1 MYVIVSNYLFV
12 KDPNTVFMSSSI
24 EKLKD
29 MSRKLNGINQTSELL
44 HWDQEVMMPEKGIKA
59 RSQQLSVLSGL
70 HHEIIASEKM
80 ENLINQ
86 INPENLEREDKAV
99 YRELKREHDRIK
111 KVDKEL
117 VERISSKSSET
128 VDRWKKAREENDFS
142 IVKDDLEE
150 LVDLKRQY
158 ANQIDANEEPYKV
171 LFSDYEPYIK
181 FETMEEIMNS
191 LRNEL
196 TDLLE
201 SIRESEI
208 SPGNVFSREIDEE
221 RQMDINKNIL
231 DLLGYNWK
239 KGRLDL
245 SEHPFTT
252 GNQFDARITT
262 RVDQNDLSKSVMPT
276 IHEFGHALYEQNLP
290 EDKYGLPTGHSR
302 DLSIH
307 ESQSRLWENHIGR
320 SEAFWNHLQS
330 NISEFEDIRPEEL
343 YRSVNRVKEDN
354 LIRVEA
360 DEVSYHLHIYLRFEL
375 ERKLINGDIEVD
387 ELPELWNQKMEELL
401 GVRPESDKEGVL
413 QDIHWYQGS
422 IGYFTTYSLGSVISA
437 QIFYS
442 MEEEVENLEEKING
456 GEFVDVRSWLKN
468 SIHRHGKTFKT
479 EDLIENATGEK
490 PTADHFLKYIREKYG
505 ELYSLQY

>member
-1 MYVIVSNYLFV
+1 
-12 KDPNTVFMSSSI
+12 MSSSI

-29 MSRKLNGINQTSELL
+29 MSRKINGINQTSELL
-44 HWDQEVMMPEKGIKA
+44 HWDQEVMMPETGIKA
-59 RSQQLSVLSGL
+59 RSQQLSVLSEL
-70 HHEIIASEKM
+70 HHEIIASEEM
-80 ENLINQ
+80 EDVINQ
-86 INPENLEREDKAV
+86 VNPEDLEKEDKAV

-111 KVDKEL
+111 KVDREL
-117 VERISSKSSET
+117 VEKISSKSSET
-128 VDRWKKAREENDFS
+128 VDRWKKARQENNFS
-142 IVKDDLEE
+142 IVEDDLEE
-150 LVDLKRQY
+150 LVQLKREY
-158 ANQIDANEEPYKV
+158 ATQIDETKEPYRV
-171 LFSDYEPYIK
+171 LFSDYEPYIE
-181 FETMEEIMNS
+181 FETMEEIMVS

-208 SPGNVFSREIDEE
+208 SPGNVFSREIDEK
-221 RQMDINKNIL
+221 RQMEINRDIL
-231 DLLGYNWK
+231 DLLGYKWE

-245 SEHPFTT
+245 SEHPFTS

-320 SEAFWNHLQS
+320 SRAFWKRLQS
-330 NISEFEDIRPEEL
+330 EIIEFEDTDSEEL

-375 ERKLINGDIEVD
+375 ERKLINGDIEVN
-387 ELPELWNQKMEELL
+387 ELPEMWNKKMEELL

-437 QIFYS
+437 QLYS
-442 MEEEVENLEEKING
+442 CMDDEVESLEEKIQRG
-456 GEFVDVRSWLKN
+456 DFKDVRSWLKN
-468 SIHRHGKTFKT
+468 NIHRHGKTFKT

-490 PTADHFLKYIREKYG
+490 PTAEHFLKYIREKYG
-505 ELYSLQY
+505 DLYSLQY